1 MSSGDLGDAFIS
13 TKQTLEDAGIQD
25 RFLSNLITS
34 RLLIERVGESDNQ
47 AWWDSLVLSE
57 TGRTRLSEVTP
68 KTQLKSQINL
78 ASEVGQKAESERIP
92 TDSIA
97 LFSFG
102 PQMESRYSN
111 AIENIGSNTD
121 IRLSALEELSTDSLT
136 EEWTQSIVTELP
148 STSSVETT
156 AEFAE
161 TPGSSGSFL
170 LSQDGYTQTDLE
182 EQKLSLLKTLL
193 HGYGYCTT
201 QLDVPY
207 YQLESEINFESA

>member
-1 MSSGDLGDAFIS
+1 
-13 TKQTLEDAGIQD
+13 
-25 RFLSNLITS
+25 
-34 RLLIERVGESDNQ
+34 
-47 AWWDSLVLSE
+47 
-57 TGRTRLSEVTP
+57 
-68 KTQLKSQINL
+68 
-78 ASEVGQKAESERIP
+78 
-92 TDSIA
+92 
-97 LFSFG
+97 
-102 PQMESRYSN
+102 MESRYSN